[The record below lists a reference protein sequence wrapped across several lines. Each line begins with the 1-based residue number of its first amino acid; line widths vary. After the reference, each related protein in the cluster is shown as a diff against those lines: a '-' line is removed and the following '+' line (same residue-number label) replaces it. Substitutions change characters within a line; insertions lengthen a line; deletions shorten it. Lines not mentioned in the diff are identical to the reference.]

1 MGAGRCACAA
11 TDVAWP
17 TSSLAQAVYKK
28 RPPPVARWTV
38 WSNKYRCSLLCPPDW
53 TPRPLLISTDIRLMR
68 VSRRIRWHVLWI
80 HSIRRV
86 TMMPRRAFIVT
97 SVAPLL
103 TGAGSFTT
111 AEAASFWDVVGD
123 VRIGGVHF
131 AVGFHSSRHPRY
143 RRYRGRYYR
152 TRQRLQY
159 RRYRCGGACHRHDGY
174 DYHHEACP
182 LFGAHR

>member
-1 MGAGRCACAA
+1 
-11 TDVAWP
+11 
-17 TSSLAQAVYKK
+17 
-28 RPPPVARWTV
+28 
-38 WSNKYRCSLLCPPDW
+38 
-53 TPRPLLISTDIRLMR
+53 
-68 VSRRIRWHVLWI
+68 
-80 HSIRRV
+80 
-86 TMMPRRAFIVT
+86 MMPRRAFIVT

-159 RRYRCGGACHRHDGY
+159 RRYRCGGACHRHDGS

-182 LFGAHR
+182 LFGAHRRHYAYESGYYRRGYRDPYADRYYDERPYRRDRYDDNRYYQDGRYYRRTR